1 MIIRLAYQLN
11 GEMKDRQPSVF
22 HIRRLQRRQQQPQH
36 LRKVNA
42 ANLKETI
49 VLIRNFILQKSIY
62 HSGTLHS
69 AKGRV
74 HLITETGLRH
84 KFFDFLE
91 KRWP

>member
-49 VLIRNFILQKSIY
+49 VLIRNFILQKVSIIQALY
-62 HSGTLHS
+62 IPPRGVYT
-69 AKGRV
+69 
-74 HLITETGLRH
+74 
-84 KFFDFLE
+84 
-91 KRWP
+91 